1 MRRYA
6 VEDTDAGYA
15 ACAQLCHCGVVNDR
29 AVASAVQA
37 GARTLAGVCRTTG
50 AGQQCGTCVFSIKRL
65 LCEHGAVLDRLMPE
79 VEVAAS

>member
-1 MRRYA
+1 MI
-6 VEDTDAGYA
+6 V
-15 ACAQLCHCGVVNDR
+15 CHCGVVNDR
-29 AVASAVQA
+29 AVASAVHA